1 MNTSSTVC
9 QHGLRELE
17 LLRAQKTISGS
28 LIRSP
33 NHKQRKAALK
43 NIFHELEKE
52 NPVLL
57 STVSEAS
64 NCLLKQR
71 LCSLHKASLEQ
82 FQALCAAAKAGRM
95 KVYLHHYVVVAA
107 MIFCESI
114 SRITT
119 AFAFAIHTDNVS

>member
-1 MNTSSTVC
+1 MKTSSTVC

-17 LLRAQKTISGS
+17 LHREQKTISGS

-33 NHKQRKAALK
+33 SHKQRKAALK
-43 NIFHELEKE
+43 NISHELEKK

-71 LCSLHKASLEQ
+71 FCSLHKASLEQ
-82 FQALCAAAKAGRM
+82 FQALCAMAKAGRM
-95 KVYLHHYVVVAA
+95 KVYLHHYVVAAA
-107 MIFCESI
+107 MIFSEII

-119 AFAFAIHTDNVS
+119 AFTFAMHADNVS